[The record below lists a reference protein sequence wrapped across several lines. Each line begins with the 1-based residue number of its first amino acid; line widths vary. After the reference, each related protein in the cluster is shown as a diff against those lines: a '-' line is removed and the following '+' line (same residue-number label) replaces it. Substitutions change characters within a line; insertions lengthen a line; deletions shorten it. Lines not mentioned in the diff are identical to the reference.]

1 MTEKKLEDLTMKE
14 LLEDLGYW
22 IQHAQ
27 YQSPPF
33 TDGAYSN
40 IWESFNALVSKVLGD

>member
-1 MTEKKLEDLTMKE
+1 MSKELKDLSIKE

-22 IQHAQ
+22 IQFAQ
-27 YQSPPF
+27 LQSPPF

-40 IWESFNALVSKVLGD
+40 IWETFNVLVGRCLD

>member
-1 MTEKKLEDLTMKE
+1 MKELKDLNTKE

-22 IQHAQ
+22 IKCAQ
-27 YQSPPF
+27 TMSPPF

-40 IWESFNALVSKVLGD
+40 IWETFNVLVGRLLD